1 MKKFFSLIVLSG
13 LFLCLN
19 PHLVLGGLGLMI
31 GQTTQNQDNPLES
44 KHRKKEADKASK
56 ELQIKEQKK
65 KQIESEEH
73 SINKN
78 KRVKRFSSDK
88 EIPETVKKRNIP

>member
-1 MKKFFSLIVLSG
+1 MKKFITLILLSG
-13 LFLCLN
+13 FIFCFNLHYALSK
-19 PHLVLGGLGLMI
+19 GLI
-31 GQTTQNQDNPLES
+31 IDQTPQGQEKKKISRHNQKESDNTSGELQ
-44 KHRKKEADKASK
+44 SK
-56 ELQIKEQKK
+56 ELKK
-65 KQIESEEH
+65 KKIESDEH